1 MIKNLL
7 TAAAIALLT
16 AGSAF
21 AQQTVFIGETGYSD
35 IAAAYAAATDGDVI
49 TVKGNQTVSSR
60 INFSVEKS
68 VTVKGE
74 GSNVSLVRA
83 DGYTSGLILI
93 NNKASVSFE
102 NLTIDGAN
110 VEGVTNKPVEIAN
123 TATAVSFTDCKIVNF
138 NNADRAIHAGKA
150 TTITNLTESNSTF
163 TNGTVY
169 MGAANAL
176 TVAGTNNEY
185 SIRYDRLSWPIKG
198 SEGLAG
204 SITLNLPTYEAGAT
218 LVNNCTAAEAFSLGN
233 APEGGNFGLKAQ
245 DGKIVL
251 VSETPIVRNETTGE
265 TYTSFNEAYAAAVTG
280 DVLILLENITL
291 ADRFLFATNGVT
303 IKGATPDIT
312 ITRGNFTN
320 KLFLGANQNTTLEN
334 LVLDCNNQANNTYEF
349 QAGTN
354 TFTLKN
360 VKIINSQSTKGLF
373 DVKETNRTL
382 NLTDVTKENCTSVTP
397 DINLV
402 GKLVL
407 SGNTNFSVGVTFNPG
422 TILVEGELTNEEPIE
437 LTLAAVPELG
447 TPIVSG
453 TTDYKKFTVTNEGF
467 YLNPDKDNNNLVLS
481 DHKTTG
487 IEDVVVDENAPV
499 EYYNLS
505 GMRVNGDNMA
515 PGVYIKRQ
523 GAKATKVY
531 VK

>member
-7 TAAAIALLT
+7 TAAAFALL
-16 AGSAF
+16 AASSAA
-21 AQQTVFIGETGYSD
+21 AQQTVFIGETGYD
-35 IAAAYAAATDGDVI
+35 NIAAAFTAANDGDVI

-60 INFSVEKS
+60 INFRAEKS

-74 GSNVSLVRA
+74 GSNISLVRA
-83 DGYTSGLILI
+83 DGYKNGLILVDT
-93 NNKASVSFE
+93 KATVSFE

-110 VEGVTNKPVEIAN
+110 VAEVSNKPVEIGN

-138 NNADRAIHAGKA
+138 NNADRAIHAAKA
-150 TTITNLTESNSTF
+150 TTITNLTEANSTF

-169 MGAANAL
+169 VGAANAL

-204 SITLNLPTYEAGAT
+204 KIMLNLPTYEAGAT
-218 LVNNCTAAEAFSLGN
+218 VVNNCTAADAFVLGN
-233 APEGGNFGLKAQ
+233 APEGGNFALKAQ

-265 TYTSFNEAYAAAVTG
+265 TYASFNEAYAAAVNG
-280 DVLILLENITL
+280 DVLVLLENITL
-291 ADRFLFATNGVT
+291 ADRFLFGTNGVT
-303 IKGATPDIT
+303 IKGVNPDIT

-320 KLFLGANQNTTLEN
+320 KLFLGANQNTTLED
-334 LVLDCNNQANNTYEF
+334 LVLDCNNQPNNNYEF

-360 VKIINSQSTKGLF
+360 VKILNSKAEKGLF
-373 DVKETNRTL
+373 DVKDTNRTL
-382 NLTDVTKENCTSVTP
+382 NLTDVTKENCSSATP

-407 SGNTNFSVGVTFNPG
+407 SGNTNLSVNVTFNPG
-422 TILVEGELTNEEPIE
+422 TITVGGELTNEEPIE
-437 LTLAAVPELG
+437 ITLSTLPEIG
-447 TPIVSG
+447 TTIVSG
-453 TTDYKKFTVTNEGF
+453 TTDYNKFALTNDGS
-467 YLNPDKDNNNLVLS
+467 YLAVGEDNNLVLS
-481 DHKTTG
+481 DKNVTG
-487 IEDVVVDENAPV
+487 IEDVTVENAPV

-505 GMRVNGDNMA
+505 GMRVNGDSLT
-515 PGVYIKRQ
+515 PGVYVKRQ
-523 GAKATKVY
+523 GAKTVKVY